1 MILKIFIL
9 TVIFILL
16 LFRIKNTPTAI
27 SKTIWT
33 KKMLKNIEENKFLS
47 IEPFK
52 EEAVNLAFFIIFL
65 FELLLIIFFIIT
77 GNYID
82 IKIITILTVFKI
94 VMCFYSGQIIAEC
107 LGNIYSTDI
116 NDFKFHRIYHLLSV
130 ILDYVY
136 YVLVILILLK

>member
-52 EEAVNLAFFIIFL
+52 EEAFNLAFFIIFL
-65 FELLLIIFFIIT
+65 FELLLIIFFVIT

-94 VMCFYSGQIIAEC
+94 VMCFYSDQIIAEC

>member
-1 MILKIFIL
+1 MKIFIL

-52 EEAVNLAFFIIFL
+52 KETINEAINLAFFIIFL

-77 GNYID
+77 GNYIN
-82 IKIITILTVFKI
+82 IKIGF
-94 VMCFYSGQIIAEC
+94 
-107 LGNIYSTDI
+107 
-116 NDFKFHRIYHLLSV
+116 
-130 ILDYVY
+130 
-136 YVLVILILLK
+136 